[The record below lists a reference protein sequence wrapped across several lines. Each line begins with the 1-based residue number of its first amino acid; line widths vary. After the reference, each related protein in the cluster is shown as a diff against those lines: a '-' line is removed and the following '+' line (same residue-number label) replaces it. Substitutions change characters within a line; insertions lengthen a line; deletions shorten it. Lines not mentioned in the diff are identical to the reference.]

1 MFVVQFSIGSLSLA
15 CRINSQTNFVGSD
28 ELGNSLDSV
37 DALMRK
43 LDDFEKT
50 LAVRNEKTK
59 ALDSFAQTLKPKK

>member
-1 MFVVQFSIGSLSLA
+1 MFA
-15 CRINSQTNFVGSD
+15 CSRIASQTNFVGSD
-28 ELGNSLDSV
+28 ELGTSLDSV

-59 ALDSFAQTLKPKK
+59 ALDAYATTIKKK